1 MHDDLSVKE
10 NLTMYAGLRLP
21 ATLKRCQ
28 RLAVVRDVM
37 AVLEIDRIA
46 HAVTLTP
53 PPGGDRRRREPFLN
67 IQWK

>member
-21 ATLKRCQ
+21 ATLNRKQ
-28 RLAVVRDVM
+28 RLAVVKDVM

-46 HAVTLTP
+46 HSVPTHNLMLA
-53 PPGGDRRRREPFLN
+53 
-67 IQWK
+67 

>member
-21 ATLKRCQ
+21 ATLNRQQ
-28 RLAVVRDVM
+28 RLAVVKDVM

-46 HAVTLTP
+46 HSVLTHNLSNV
-53 PPGGDRRRREPFLN
+53 GFEKKSSLR
-67 IQWK
+67 IQR